1 MGREEKRDRL
11 VFFKKTSSQTKISLN
26 SCRPSRYPPTFWATH
41 TVHLASLH
49 QVVAKGQ
56 EPTSFYL
63 HCLLGRKCSH
73 GIAPSPNSQAEVPRT
88 PLQCFQ
94 DTPWPF
100 IQQMLRNATGTFV
113 LISSRPLLR
122 WLLTH
127 NNSTPENGGSNFC
140 KLGLIQN

>member
-26 SCRPSRYPPTFWATH
+26 SCRPSKYPPTIWATH

-56 EPTSFYL
+56 EPRSFYL

-122 WLLTH
+122 WLLSH
-127 NNSTPENGGSNFC
+127 NNSTPENGDSNFC